1 MQRINRWGGLIT
13 TSSPYIIPAG
23 GAQQQ
28 VNFTLA
34 KPGQLTSRGGMRPMA
49 DPTNSG
55 GSGYIEQMWTVS
67 GGVAGKADAILT
79 LNDNGELYLIP
90 GLA

>member
-1 MQRINRWGGLIT
+1 MQRISKWGGLVT
-13 TSSPYIIPAG
+13 QASPYAIPPG

-28 VNFTLA
+28 VNFTLS
-34 KPGQLTSRGGMRPMA
+34 KPGQLTSRGGMREMK

-55 GSGYIEQMWTVS
+55 GSGHIEQMWTVAS
-67 GGVAGKADAILT
+67 GAAGKSDAILT
-79 LNDNGELYLIP
+79 LNDDGELYLLP

>member
-1 MQRINRWGGLIT
+1 MQRIQKWGGLVT
-13 TSSPYIIPAG
+13 QASPYAIPPG

-34 KPGQLTSRGGMRPMA
+34 KPGQLTSRGGMRPMDDVTA
-49 DPTNSG
+49 SG

-67 GGVAGKADAILT
+67 GGIAGKADAVLT
-79 LNDNGELYLIP
+79 LNENGDLYLIP